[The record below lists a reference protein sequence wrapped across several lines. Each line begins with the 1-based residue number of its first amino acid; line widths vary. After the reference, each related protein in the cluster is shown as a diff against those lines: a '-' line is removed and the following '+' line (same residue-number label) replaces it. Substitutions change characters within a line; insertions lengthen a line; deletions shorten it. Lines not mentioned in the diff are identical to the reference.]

1 LSNEEEEEKS
11 CILKSRMGTHTSKYK
26 ANESTSRHNP
36 NKKQN
41 QPINKKK
48 VKTLCK

>member
-1 LSNEEEEEKS
+1 
-11 CILKSRMGTHTSKYK
+11 MGTHRSKYK
-26 ANESTSRHNP
+26 ASESMSRHNP

-48 VKTLCK
+48 GKNPMQIGPIAMK